1 MLIKLSMN
9 IMPTVHLF
17 TSVFPATCNT
27 EMVAM
32 QVSEMKVTLVTL
44 SVRY

>member
-1 MLIKLSMN
+1 MN
-9 IMPTVHLF
+9 IIPTLYFF

-32 QVSEMKVTLVTL
+32 QVSEMKVTLATL

>member
-1 MLIKLSMN
+1 MN
-9 IMPTVHLF
+9 IMPTLHLF

-32 QVSEMKVTLVTL
+32 QISEMKATLATL

>member
-1 MLIKLSMN
+1 MN
-9 IMPTVHLF
+9 IMPTLHLF
-17 TSVFPATCNT
+17 TSVFPAICNT

-32 QVSEMKVTLVTL
+32 QISETKVTLATL